1 MPGRIKTII
10 DLIIEQKS
18 GGDEAIKNIMTTKLI
33 LKGIDPDDYQPGS
46 EDDPAILGRLEQI
59 ASDLS
64 VSLA

>member
-1 MPGRIKTII
+1 MSGRIKTII

-18 GGDEAIKNIMTTKLI
+18 DGDEAIRNIMKTKLI

-46 EDDPAILGRLEQI
+46 EDDPAILAQLEQI

-64 VSLA
+64 VSIR